1 MADGQKLPF
10 NQQINRGATRQ
21 AEDQKSL
28 DGKNLPCKITAVN
41 GSIVEA
47 EAAVSSG
54 YTIPK
59 ITIPHVGAEWI
70 RFPTQIGD
78 KGMFIS
84 ADASLNEISG
94 LGGGKADLGK
104 QGNLTPLAFLPIGN
118 TNWTPTPNPN
128 YLVLYGKTG
137 VRIQSTVNAETYIE
151 LTAGGIA
158 IHGNVTITGTVTAN
172 GKVIDNTHTHSGV
185 QPGGG
190 TTGQVS

>member
-21 AEDQKSL
+21 AETVKSL
-28 DGKNLPCKITAVN
+28 DGKNFPCKITGVN

-47 EAAVSSG
+47 ETNVTSG
-54 YTIPK
+54 FTIPK
-59 ITIPHVGAEWI
+59 IKIPHVGAEWI
-70 RFPTQIGD
+70 RYPTQIGD
-78 KGMFIS
+78 MGMFVS
-84 ADASLNEISG
+84 ADASLNVTSG

-118 TNWTPTPNPN
+118 ANWAPTPNPN
-128 YLVLYGKTG
+128 YLVLYGKSG

-172 GKVIDNTHTHSGV
+172 GKRIDETHKHSGV
-185 QPGGG
+185 QTGGG
-190 TTGQVS
+190 VTGTVT